1 MNSITMSN
9 KISYSGVIK
18 RSIGLYYQLIM
29 MLPLDIFNYIMEMFE
44 PVDAVRYVQEL
55 KYRVREN
62 LIHLSPQIYFTNRSY
77 LPISI
82 NIINYVIKQFNGLRF
97 IIKPEVK
104 DICMDPIQNPMQIFI
119 NKTNY
124 DVVNHNLF
132 KLEQGKKMSK
142 IDYVKSKRLTN
153 KSALKKQKKYIGYKL
168 EKKNIQ
174 KTNTNIRDQQR
185 LNKITKINQD
195 ELIHEYDDFDYDF
208 DFDYYDDFSDDE
220 YYDYW

>member
-9 KISYSGVIK
+9 KISYSGVVK

-55 KYRVREN
+55 KYRTREN
-62 LIHLSPQIYFTNRSY
+62 LIHLSPQIYFTNKSY

-104 DICMDPIQNPMQIFI
+104 DICMDSRKNQMQLFI

>member
-1 MNSITMSN
+1 
-9 KISYSGVIK
+9 
-18 RSIGLYYQLIM
+18 
-29 MLPLDIFNYIMEMFE
+29 MFE

-55 KYRVREN
+55 KYRTREN
-62 LIHLSPQIYFTNRSY
+62 LIHLSPQIYFTNKSY

-104 DICMDPIQNPMQIFI
+104 DICMDSRKNQMQLFI